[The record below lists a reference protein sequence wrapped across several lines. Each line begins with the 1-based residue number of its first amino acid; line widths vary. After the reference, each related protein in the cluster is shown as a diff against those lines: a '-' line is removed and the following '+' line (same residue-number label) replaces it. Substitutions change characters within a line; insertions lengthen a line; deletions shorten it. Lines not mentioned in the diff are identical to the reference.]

1 MSRWN
6 GLRISLWKELVSEEA
21 MGDAVYRVQMQN
33 IDVSLSERDTLE
45 SALRLLASKYGIEW
59 RRL

>member
-1 MSRWN
+1 
-6 GLRISLWKELVSEEA
+6 